1 MNAALKEAEAIAQT
15 AVILGEVLQGTHR
28 VLLGFDAAPGLF
40 VVAPRGTKPLGLALL
55 IIEQIAIIRAA
66 NHVAQSAELAV
77 LNMHAGGGTLQ

>member
-15 AVILGEVLQGTHR
+15 AVILGEVLQGSHR

-55 IIEQIAIIRAA
+55 ILEQITIIRAA
-66 NHVAQSAELAV
+66 NHVAQTTGQALID
-77 LNMHAGGGTLQ
+77 MHAGGTLQ